1 MLWTGTD
8 LLRALTEAAPDLFS
22 VKMADKPQRRK
33 AEFIYYGGRAMSRHH
48 HHRHNPFS
56 PDHESKAENEQ
67 RDTTMAEE
75 TKEQETIKNTAREAA
90 GNSKE
95 SSDGTRAEDSAKAQS
110 ASSVAESSAAP
121 EGNQES
127 GKSSNK
133 DASPEEQIAQLKAA
147 LKVAQAEVL
156 DVRMRAQAETEN
168 FKKRLQREHEEHL
181 KYAAEKVLKDLIPT
195 LDNLELAIT
204 YGSDNEACQ
213 DMLKG
218 ITMTHKLF
226 IDALGRHGLLPV
238 GKEGEL
244 FDPARHEA
252 VGFDSRADLKPDTVA
267 RVLQSGYQLEGRL
280 LRPAKVMVNRV

>member
-1 MLWTGTD
+1 
-8 LLRALTEAAPDLFS
+8 
-22 VKMADKPQRRK
+22 
-33 AEFIYYGGRAMSRHH
+33 MSRHH

-90 GNSKE
+90 GNSQKTPDE
-95 SSDGTRAEDSAKAQS
+95 TGAEETAKAQS
-110 ASSVAESSAAP
+110 ASSAAESAAAP
-121 EGNQES
+121 EGSQE
-127 GKSSNK
+127 GKSEEK
-133 DASPEEQIAQLKAA
+133 ASPEEQIAQLKAA
-147 LKVAQAEVL
+147 LKAAQAEVL

-168 FKKRLQREHEEHL
+168 FKKRLQREHEDHL

-238 GKEGEL
+238 GKEGEP

>member
-1 MLWTGTD
+1 
-8 LLRALTEAAPDLFS
+8 
-22 VKMADKPQRRK
+22 
-33 AEFIYYGGRAMSRHH
+33 MSRHH
-48 HHRHNPFS
+48 HHRHNPFPS
-56 PDHESKAENEQ
+56 DHESKTEREQ
-67 RDTTMAEE
+67 RDTAMAEE
-75 TKEQETIKNTAREAA
+75 KEVIKDAAQETAGKSPEAPEQA
-90 GNSKE
+90 KEEESTKTQTNASSGTEGQPAPKGSGGKKE
-95 SSDGTRAEDSAKAQS
+95 SAEK
-110 ASSVAESSAAP
+110 
-121 EGNQES
+121 
-127 GKSSNK
+127 K
-133 DASPEEQIAQLKAA
+133 ASPEEQIAELKEALKAA
-147 LKVAQAEVL
+147 KAEVL

-168 FKKRLQREHEEHL
+168 FKKRLQREHEDHL
-181 KYAAEKVLKDLIPT
+181 KYAAEKILKDLIPT

-238 GKEGEL
+238 GKEGEP
-244 FDPARHEA
+244 FDPAKHEA

>member
-1 MLWTGTD
+1 
-8 LLRALTEAAPDLFS
+8 
-22 VKMADKPQRRK
+22 
-33 AEFIYYGGRAMSRHH
+33 MSRHH

-56 PDHESKAENEQ
+56 PDHESRAENEQ

-90 GNSKE
+90 GNSQKTPDE
-95 SSDGTRAEDSAKAQS
+95 TGAEETAKAQS
-110 ASSVAESSAAP
+110 ASSAAESAAAP
-121 EGNQES
+121 EGSQE
-127 GKSSNK
+127 GKSEEK
-133 DASPEEQIAQLKAA
+133 ASSEEQIAQLKAA
-147 LKVAQAEVL
+147 LKAAQAEVL

-168 FKKRLQREHEEHL
+168 FKKRLQREHEDHL

-238 GKEGEL
+238 GKEGEP

-252 VGFDSRADLKPDTVA
+252 VGFDSRADLKPDSVA

>member
-1 MLWTGTD
+1 
-8 LLRALTEAAPDLFS
+8 
-22 VKMADKPQRRK
+22 
-33 AEFIYYGGRAMSRHH
+33 MSRHH

-75 TKEQETIKNTAREAA
+75 TKEQETIKNTAREAT
-90 GNSKE
+90 GNSQKTPDE
-95 SSDGTRAEDSAKAQS
+95 TGAEETAKAQS
-110 ASSVAESSAAP
+110 ASSAAESAAAP
-121 EGNQES
+121 EGSQE
-127 GKSSNK
+127 GKSEEK
-133 DASPEEQIAQLKAA
+133 ASPEEQIAQLKAA
-147 LKVAQAEVL
+147 LKAAQAEVL

-168 FKKRLQREHEEHL
+168 FKKRLQREHEDHL

-238 GKEGEL
+238 GKEGEP

>member
-1 MLWTGTD
+1 
-8 LLRALTEAAPDLFS
+8 
-22 VKMADKPQRRK
+22 
-33 AEFIYYGGRAMSRHH
+33 MSRHH

-90 GNSKE
+90 GNGQKTPDE
-95 SSDGTRAEDSAKAQS
+95 TGAEESAKSQS
-110 ASSVAESSAAP
+110 ASSAAENTATP
-121 EGNQES
+121 EGRQES
-127 GKSSNK
+127 GNSEEK
-133 DASPEEQIAQLKAA
+133 ASTEEQIAQLKAA
-147 LKVAQAEVL
+147 LKAAQAEVL

-168 FKKRLQREHEEHL
+168 FKKRLQREHEDHL

-238 GKEGEL
+238 GKEGEP

>member
-1 MLWTGTD
+1 
-8 LLRALTEAAPDLFS
+8 
-22 VKMADKPQRRK
+22 
-33 AEFIYYGGRAMSRHH
+33 MSRHH

-90 GNSKE
+90 GNSQKTPDE
-95 SSDGTRAEDSAKAQS
+95 TGAEETAKAQS
-110 ASSVAESSAAP
+110 ASSAAESAAAP
-121 EGNQES
+121 EGSQE
-127 GKSSNK
+127 GKSEEK
-133 DASPEEQIAQLKAA
+133 ASPEEQIAQLKAA
-147 LKVAQAEVL
+147 LKAAQAEVL

-168 FKKRLQREHEEHL
+168 FKKRLQLEHEDHL

-238 GKEGEL
+238 GKEGEP

>member
-1 MLWTGTD
+1 
-8 LLRALTEAAPDLFS
+8 
-22 VKMADKPQRRK
+22 
-33 AEFIYYGGRAMSRHH
+33 MSRHH

-56 PDHESKAENEQ
+56 PDHESRAENEQ

-90 GNSKE
+90 GNSQKTPDE
-95 SSDGTRAEDSAKAQS
+95 TGAEETAKAQS
-110 ASSVAESSAAP
+110 ASSAAESAAAP
-121 EGNQES
+121 EGSQE
-127 GKSSNK
+127 GKSEEK
-133 DASPEEQIAQLKAA
+133 ASSEEQIAQLKAT
-147 LKVAQAEVL
+147 LKAAQAEVL

-168 FKKRLQREHEEHL
+168 FKKRLQREHEDHL

-238 GKEGEL
+238 GKEGEP

-252 VGFDSRADLKPDTVA
+252 VGFDSRADLKPDSVA

>member
-1 MLWTGTD
+1 
-8 LLRALTEAAPDLFS
+8 
-22 VKMADKPQRRK
+22 
-33 AEFIYYGGRAMSRHH
+33 MSRHH

-90 GNSKE
+90 GNSQKTPDE
-95 SSDGTRAEDSAKAQS
+95 TGAEETAKAQS
-110 ASSVAESSAAP
+110 ASSAAESAAAP
-121 EGNQES
+121 EGSQE
-127 GKSSNK
+127 GKSEEK
-133 DASPEEQIAQLKAA
+133 ASPEDQIAQLKAA
-147 LKVAQAEVL
+147 LKAAQAEVL

-168 FKKRLQREHEEHL
+168 FKKRLQREHEDHL

-238 GKEGEL
+238 GKEGEP

>member
-1 MLWTGTD
+1 
-8 LLRALTEAAPDLFS
+8 
-22 VKMADKPQRRK
+22 
-33 AEFIYYGGRAMSRHH
+33 MSRHH
-48 HHRHNPFS
+48 HRHNAFTS
-56 PDHESKAENEQ
+56 AHESKTESEQ
-67 RDTTMAEE
+67 RDTAMAEE
-75 TKEQETIKNTAREAA
+75 MKEQEEAQNTAHAADGHEASEA
-90 GNSKE
+90 PEAEKAAKGQTSAEE
-95 SSDGTRAEDSAKAQS
+95 SADSASADAGKEEAEAKA
-110 ASSVAESSAAP
+110 P
-121 EGNQES
+121 
-127 GKSSNK
+127 
-133 DASPEEQIAQLKAA
+133 SPEEQIAQLKEA
-147 LKVAQAEVL
+147 LKAAQAEVL

-168 FKKRLQREHEEHL
+168 FKKRLEREHEDHL

-226 IDALGRHGLLPV
+226 IDALGRHGLIPV
-238 GKEGEL
+238 GQEGEP

>member
-1 MLWTGTD
+1 
-8 LLRALTEAAPDLFS
+8 
-22 VKMADKPQRRK
+22 
-33 AEFIYYGGRAMSRHH
+33 MSRHH

-90 GNSKE
+90 GNSQE
-95 SSDGTRAEDSAKAQS
+95 SPDGTRTEESTKAQTAPS
-110 ASSVAESSAAP
+110 AAESAAAP
-121 EGNQES
+121 EGSQGS
-127 GKSSNK
+127 GRPAEKN
-133 DASPEEQIAQLKAA
+133 ASPEEQIAQLKAA
-147 LKVAQAEVL
+147 LKAAQAEML

-168 FKKRLQREHEEHL
+168 FKKRLQREHEDHL

-218 ITMTHKLF
+218 ITMTHLGAMVCFRWARKGNPLTRRGTRLSASTAEPILSLTPSRESCKAATSLKEDCCVPPKLW
-226 IDALGRHGLLPV
+226 
-238 GKEGEL
+238 
-244 FDPARHEA
+244 
-252 VGFDSRADLKPDTVA
+252 
-267 RVLQSGYQLEGRL
+267 
-280 LRPAKVMVNRV
+280 

>member
-1 MLWTGTD
+1 MCIVYGHE
-8 LLRALTEAAPDLFS
+8 LTPLS
-22 VKMADKPQRRK
+22 CPPQGVSFRSFK
-33 AEFIYYGGRAMSRHH
+33 GLIIL
-48 HHRHNPFS
+48 S
-56 PDHESKAENEQ
+56 PY
-67 RDTTMAEE
+67 T
-75 TKEQETIKNTAREAA
+75 
-90 GNSKE
+90 
-95 SSDGTRAEDSAKAQS
+95 
-110 ASSVAESSAAP
+110 
-121 EGNQES
+121 
-127 GKSSNK
+127 
-133 DASPEEQIAQLKAA
+133 QLKAA
-147 LKVAQAEVL
+147 LKAAQAEVL
-156 DVRMRAQAETEN
+156 DVRMKAQAETEN
-168 FKKRLQREHEEHL
+168 FKKRLQREHEDHL

-238 GKEGEL
+238 GKEGDP

>member
-1 MLWTGTD
+1 
-8 LLRALTEAAPDLFS
+8 
-22 VKMADKPQRRK
+22 
-33 AEFIYYGGRAMSRHH
+33 MSRHH

-56 PDHESKAENEQ
+56 PDHESRAENEQ

-90 GNSKE
+90 GNSQKTPDE
-95 SSDGTRAEDSAKAQS
+95 TGAEETAKAQS
-110 ASSVAESSAAP
+110 ASSAAESAAAP
-121 EGNQES
+121 EGSQE
-127 GKSSNK
+127 GKSEEK
-133 DASPEEQIAQLKAA
+133 ASSEEQIAQLKGAVKA
-147 LKVAQAEVL
+147 AQAEVL

-168 FKKRLQREHEEHL
+168 FKKRLQREHEDHL

-238 GKEGEL
+238 GKEGEP

-252 VGFDSRADLKPDTVA
+252 VGFDSRADLKPDSVA

>member
-1 MLWTGTD
+1 
-8 LLRALTEAAPDLFS
+8 
-22 VKMADKPQRRK
+22 
-33 AEFIYYGGRAMSRHH
+33 MSRHH
-48 HHRHNPFS
+48 HHRHNSFS

-75 TKEQETIKNTAREAA
+75 TKEQETIKDTAREAA
-90 GNSKE
+90 GNSQE
-95 SSDGTRAEDSAKAQS
+95 SPDGTRTDGSTKAQAAQS
-110 ASSVAESSAAP
+110 ATESAAAP
-121 EGNQES
+121 EGNQGS
-127 GKSSNK
+127 GKSTEKN
-133 DASPEEQIAQLKAA
+133 ASPEEQIAQLKAD
-147 LKVAQAEVL
+147 LKAAQAEVL

-168 FKKRLQREHEEHL
+168 FKKRLQREHEDHL

-218 ITMTHKLF
+218 IAMTHKLF

-238 GKEGEL
+238 GKEGEP

>member
-1 MLWTGTD
+1 
-8 LLRALTEAAPDLFS
+8 
-22 VKMADKPQRRK
+22 
-33 AEFIYYGGRAMSRHH
+33 MSRHH
-48 HHRHNPFS
+48 HHRHNAFTS
-56 PDHESKAENEQ
+56 EHESKVESEQ
-67 RDTTMAEE
+67 RDTAMAEE
-75 TKEQETIKNTAREAA
+75 TKEQEEAKNTAQSSAGQEAPKEPEADKKAEGQA
-90 GNSKE
+90 GADKNADS
-95 SSDGTRAEDSAKAQS
+95 TAEAGEKDSAEK
-110 ASSVAESSAAP
+110 EP
-121 EGNQES
+121 
-127 GKSSNK
+127 
-133 DASPEEQIAQLKAA
+133 SPEEQIAQPKEALKA
-147 LKVAQAEVL
+147 AQAEVL

-168 FKKRLQREHEEHL
+168 FKKRLEREHEDHL

-226 IDALGRHGLLPV
+226 IDALGRHGLIPV
-238 GKEGEL
+238 GQEGEP

>member
-1 MLWTGTD
+1 M
-8 LLRALTEAAPDLFS
+8 
-22 VKMADKPQRRK
+22 
-33 AEFIYYGGRAMSRHH
+33 
-48 HHRHNPFS
+48 
-56 PDHESKAENEQ
+56 
-67 RDTTMAEE
+67 
-75 TKEQETIKNTAREAA
+75 
-90 GNSKE
+90 
-95 SSDGTRAEDSAKAQS
+95 
-110 ASSVAESSAAP
+110 
-121 EGNQES
+121 
-127 GKSSNK
+127 
-133 DASPEEQIAQLKAA
+133 
-147 LKVAQAEVL
+147 L

-168 FKKRLQREHEEHL
+168 FKKRLQREHEDHL

-238 GKEGEL
+238 GKEGEP